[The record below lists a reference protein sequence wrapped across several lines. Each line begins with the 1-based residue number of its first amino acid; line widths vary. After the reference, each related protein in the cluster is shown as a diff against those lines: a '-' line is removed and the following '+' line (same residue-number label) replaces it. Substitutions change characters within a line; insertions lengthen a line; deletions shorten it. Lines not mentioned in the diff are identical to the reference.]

1 MWSMFRLYVISDPIC
16 YGAGSFDT
24 SIPVITIYTG
34 CSVHSNDSI
43 ISLVVLVMVTPDGH
57 IGVSSC

>member
-24 SIPVITIYTG
+24 SMPVMTMYILAVVYTAMTI
-34 CSVHSNDSI
+34 
-43 ISLVVLVMVTPDGH
+43 
-57 IGVSSC
+57 